1 MAELTMG
8 VLARSAKENEKRL
21 PIHPRHFDRI
31 DPDLRARMWLE
42 PGYGNHYGVSDDQLA
57 PLIAGFAPHAELV
70 DRCDILLLPKPT
82 IADVAAMREGQ
93 VLWGWPHCVQDPVLT
108 QAAID
113 QRLTLIAWEAMN
125 HYDSAGRFA
134 VHVFHANNELAG
146 YASVLHAMSLRG
158 MTGHYGRRRNAVLL
172 GFGNTARGAATALA
186 SLGVQE
192 IVALTMREVHL
203 VADPMPGVT
212 LGGLEWRDDGGRT
225 TTLKGSGPVPTEEY
239 LAGFD
244 IIVNCVLQD
253 TDAPF
258 LFLTEADLERLQPG
272 TLIVDVSCDEGM
284 GFSFARPTTF
294 ADPMFTVGDDIHY
307 YAVDHSPSYLW
318 ESATWENSEALI
330 PHLRDVMTGA
340 WDSNETVRRAIE
352 IRDGVIENP
361 KILSFQHRAPE
372 FPHRPLDRESGTDTG
387 SA

>member
-1 MAELTMG
+1 M
-8 VLARSAKENEKRL
+8 
-21 PIHPRHFDRI
+21 
-31 DPDLRARMWLE
+31 
-42 PGYGNHYGVSDDQLA
+42 
-57 PLIAGFAPHAELV
+57 
-70 DRCDILLLPKPT
+70 
-82 IADVAAMREGQ
+82 
-93 VLWGWPHCVQDPVLT
+93 GWPHCVQDPVLT

-125 HYDSAGRFA
+125 HYDSEGRFA
-134 VHVFHANNELAG
+134 VHVSMRTTNSPATPR
-146 YASVLHAMSLRG
+146 SCAMSLRG

-253 TDAPF
+253 TDAP
-258 LFLTEADLERLQPG
+258 
-272 TLIVDVSCDEGM
+272 SC
-284 GFSFARPTTF
+284 S
-294 ADPMFTVGDDIHY
+294 
-307 YAVDHSPSYLW
+307 
-318 ESATWENSEALI
+318 
-330 PHLRDVMTGA
+330 
-340 WDSNETVRRAIE
+340 
-352 IRDGVIENP
+352 
-361 KILSFQHRAPE
+361 
-372 FPHRPLDRESGTDTG
+372 
-387 SA
+387 